1 MYGKSLYKS
10 PINKCVSED
19 SIFGSTFFL
28 LYTVMIT
35 NPVDSIFR
43 NVLHTEGVTTY
54 PKVLWMYDLWHS
66 LLKLNLTSRH

>member
-1 MYGKSLYKS
+1 MENLCISLLLTNVFLKT
-10 PINKCVSED
+10 PF
-19 SIFGSTFFL
+19 FGSKFFL

-35 NPVDSIFR
+35 NPVDAIFR